1 MLTETEKEWLERRK
15 NLCTRCEWNLYD
27 NPCIRYGRAGETGKC
42 KGFEPRE
49 VGSENYRDA
58 AEFESRVSENLA
70 RDICFRC
77 PDRYNEICPKG
88 IGYFRLKLGIA
99 SCGMKHARLAAEAE
113 MDAQSN

>member
-1 MLTETEKEWLERRK
+1 MLTDAEKGWLERRK

-77 PDRYNEICPKG
+77 PDRYNEICP
-88 IGYFRLKLGIA
+88 IGIA